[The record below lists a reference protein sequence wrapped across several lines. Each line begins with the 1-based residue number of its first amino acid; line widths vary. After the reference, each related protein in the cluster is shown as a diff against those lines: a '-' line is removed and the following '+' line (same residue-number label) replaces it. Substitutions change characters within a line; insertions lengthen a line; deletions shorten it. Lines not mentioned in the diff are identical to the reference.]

1 MEPVPPKTL
10 KNQLVRLDHNLK
22 QIERSHF
29 AGIQRAPGSLP
40 VLEAFQEFLDN
51 ERKKARRRMMI
62 LTGIFVTVLLIAGGG
77 VGSAIAW
84 QMKRMAVDYDTV
96 AAQAADLQAKLAT
109 EGERTRS
116 SLETLETRL
125 SEDSQ
130 TTRARH
136 NELLAAHTD
145 VAGHVEAE
153 RTRVTEMQTILD
165 RLASENSALKDD
177 LERVMKDW
185 PSVTR
190 QVKELTALRPSR
202 PTVDRPAARKIVE
215 KKTPVVDA
223 PPTVTSPPKT
233 TIAATPAAPARPGKT
248 STKTSPLTLTIVPP
262 GEAHGIRWRLPS
274 MATRE

>member
-51 ERKKARRRMMI
+51 ERKKARRRMMT
-62 LTGIFVTVLLIAGGG
+62 LTGIFVAVLLIAGGG
-77 VGSAIAW
+77 VGSAITW

-96 AAQAADLQAKLAT
+96 SAQAADLQAKLAT
-109 EGERTRS
+109 VGEQTRS

-125 SEDSQ
+125 GKDSQ

-136 NELLAAHTD
+136 DELLAAHTD
-145 VAGHVEAE
+145 MAGRVEAE
-153 RTRVTEMQTILD
+153 GTRMAEMQTILD

-202 PTVDRPAARKIVE
+202 PVTSRPATRKATE
-215 KKTPVVDA
+215 KKAPVVA
-223 PPTVTSPPKT
+223 VPPPAKPTPKT
-233 TIAATPAAPARPGKT
+233 TITAAPVVPTLPDRTP
-248 STKTSPLTLTIVPP
+248 SETSPLALTIVPP